1 MNEKSLQSV
10 PMTGS
15 IILAEAATNHP
26 DGTTSMLRAGIDNVR
41 AERTPA
47 LFRGALVAR
56 IEGEAGERGRH
67 DFEINCIDEDGND
80 QLPPIKGQF
89 DLPNSGGKNTLVLAL
104 QTKLERFGLYQF
116 NLVLDKALVS
126 SWNLR
131 VEQAGGVAND
141 DNNE

>member
-1 MNEKSLQSV
+1 MN
-10 PMTGS
+10 GS

-26 DGTTSMLRAGIDNVR
+26 DGTTSMLRAGIDTVR
-41 AERTPA
+41 AARTPI

-80 QLPPIKGQF
+80 QLPAIKGQF
-89 DLPNSGGKNTLVLAL
+89 DIPNAGGKNTLVLAL
-104 QTKLERFGLYQF
+104 QTKLGRFGLFQF
-116 NLVLDKALVS
+116 NLVLDRTQVS

-131 VEQAGGVAND
+131 VQQAGEATNED
-141 DNNE
+141 DSN